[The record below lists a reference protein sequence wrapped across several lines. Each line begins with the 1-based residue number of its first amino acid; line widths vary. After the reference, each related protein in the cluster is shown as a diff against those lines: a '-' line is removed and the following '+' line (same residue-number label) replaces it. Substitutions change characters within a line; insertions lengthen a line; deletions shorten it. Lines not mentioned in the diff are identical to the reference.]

1 MYHLPQPG
9 QSFARIMAMTIQRL
23 LFFGILV
30 LLSAC
35 SIEDFKRAGYDTLH
49 QYQCNEQTEVG
60 EPRCNPN
67 YPSYDEYQD
76 QLSEIPE

>member
-1 MYHLPQPG
+1 
-9 QSFARIMAMTIQRL
+9 MTIQRL

-35 SIEDFKRAGYDTLH
+35 SIEDVKRAGYDSLH
-49 QYQCNEQTEVG
+49 QYQCNEQTGVG
-60 EPRCNPN
+60 EPNCDPN
-67 YPSYDEYQD
+67 HPSYDEYQD

>member
-1 MYHLPQPG
+1 
-9 QSFARIMAMTIQRL
+9 MTIQRL

-35 SIEDFKRAGYDTLH
+35 SIADFKRASYDSLH
-49 QYQCNEQTEVG
+49 QYQCNEQTGVG
-60 EPRCNPN
+60 EPNCDPN